1 LWNNRRVISVQRE
14 IDVQYNVINYAQT
27 MNSIEVTAV
36 LDYFRQLAEKR
47 ERPSVDVVLRGLVQ
61 VFDADEIGV
70 IGMDAASPE
79 FVFPPTRG
87 ARAPYPWQTKA
98 DLLKCIRLSLCA
110 ETHQDEAG
118 NWLVSMVDETQLAW
132 AHRPASRGWN
142 DADKWS
148 WMFASQALLRWQK
161 QSAGVAAPVQRRLE
175 QAAVVT
181 GRLSHDFGNYLTGIM
196 GFTELSLTQVP
207 ADGLLHRYLQE
218 VLQAAKDGAEW
229 IRRLHLFCRRNPTR
243 SWPTLLSCIL
253 ADEETRL
260 RAAGVQ
266 GLRWVTDL
274 PHDLPLLDMDA
285 EALQLAL
292 TEIVNNTREAAKDQ
306 GTIIF
311 TARPL
316 ELTDVDCQD
325 LLGSARSGAYVE
337 LTLSDDG
344 PGIAADDRAK
354 LFREMF
360 YSTKPRH
367 RGLGLLVV
375 YGILLRYR
383 GALRLSPSPGQGT
396 TLQLYLPVARIEG
409 PTPAHG
415 EAPHLLLVHTN
426 PLLFESMR
434 RIFESHRFQVSVANS
449 PQAALNAYLAPG
461 QSFALIV
468 TDARLPQMSGFDL
481 ARRILDHDP
490 DANFLF
496 LHTQSSFHGLA
507 EEELL
512 KRFALLRW
520 PLEPHALLKAVQAA
534 LAIQ

>member
-1 LWNNRRVISVQRE
+1 MKH
-14 IDVQYNVINYAQT
+14 AQT
-27 MNSIEVTAV
+27 MNAIELTAV
-36 LDYFRQLAEKR
+36 LEFFRQLAEKR
-47 ERPSVDVVLRGLVQ
+47 ERASLDVVLHQLAQIFCV
-61 VFDADEIGV
+61 DEIGV
-70 IGMDAASPE
+70 IGMDTTSAE
-79 FVFPPTRG
+79 FVYPHRKGSLT
-87 ARAPYPWQTKA
+87 PYPWQTNA
-98 DLLKCIRLSLCA
+98 DLLKRIRVSLSA
-110 ETHQDEAG
+110 EMHQDRAG
-118 NWLVSMVDETQLAW
+118 NWLVSMVGESQLAW
-132 AHRPASRGWN
+132 AHRPANHGWR

-148 WMFASQALLRWQK
+148 WMFASQALLRWQT
-161 QSAGVAAPVQRRLE
+161 QAAGSATPFQRRLE
-175 QAAVVT
+175 HAAVVT

-218 VLQAAKDGAEW
+218 VLQAARDGAEW

-253 ADEETRL
+253 AEEETRL
-260 RAAGVQ
+260 RVAGVQ
-266 GLRWVTDL
+266 GLNWVTDL

-285 EALQLAL
+285 EALQLVL
-292 TEIVNNTREAAKDQ
+292 REIVSNTREAAKDQ

-311 TARPL
+311 IARPL

-325 LLGSARSGAYVE
+325 LLGSARPGAYVE
-337 LTLSDDG
+337 LTVSDDG

-383 GALRLSPSPGQGT
+383 GGMRLSASSGQGT
-396 TLQLYLPVARIEG
+396 TVQLYLPVARIEG
-409 PTPAHG
+409 TPVAH
-415 EAPHLLLVHTN
+415 AKSPHLLLVHTN

-434 RIFESHRFQVSVANS
+434 RIFESHHLRVSVANS

-461 QSFALIV
+461 QSFALVV

-507 EEELL
+507 EEDLL

-520 PLEPHALLKAVQAA
+520 PLEPQALLNAVHAA
-534 LAIQ
+534 LAN